1 MLAWRY
7 NSGMAETS
15 QHTVLMVAP
24 SAWPD
29 KGGVERHLR
38 SVSQELNDL
47 GWQVL
52 VLVPPKQRPAG
63 KWGLVWLW
71 GWMLLQLPL
80 FVAAP
85 VIHIHDVF
93 LWFWPVWP
101 LVKLIWF
108 CTGKKGKIITTFHGW
123 EGDFP
128 PTAWQKC
135 NKWLAQQASDST
147 IAVGAFLNQ
156 FYPITATK
164 VTYGGVARLVDS
176 LQNST
181 KNPPQKLTSD
191 SRVIF
196 LGRLAVDTGLP
207 LFLTAL
213 KNQHVS
219 EKKHAIEFWGDGLL
233 KAQCREFGVTKGWV
247 EDPLLWLDQ
256 QPNIAWVVASG
267 YLSALEALAA
277 GQRVIVIADQPLK
290 QAYYASAPFRK
301 HLQIAHTTEEL
312 EKILSTNPTTTVTAQ
327 QLTAQ
332 AKEISENYGWDKVAK
347 LYQEL
352 YVH

>member
-1 MLAWRY
+1 ML
-7 NSGMAETS
+7 GMAAAL
-15 QHTVLMVAP
+15 QYTVLMVTP

-63 KWGLVWLW
+63 KLGLLWLW

-80 FVAAP
+80 FVVAP

-128 PTAWQKC
+128 PTQWQKF
-135 NKWLAQQASDST
+135 NKWLAQRGSDST

-164 VTYGGVARLVDS
+164 VTYGGVARLPESAEIPLQKTAVD
-176 LQNST
+176 
-181 KNPPQKLTSD
+181 P
-191 SRVIF
+191 RVIF
-196 LGRLAVDTGLP
+196 IGRLSADTGLP
-207 LFLTAL
+207 LFLAAL
-213 KNQHVS
+213 KNQQVS
-219 EKKHAIEFWGDGLL
+219 EKNYSIEFWGDGAL
-233 KAQCREFGVTKGWV
+233 KAQCRELGATRGWV

-267 YLSALEALAA
+267 FLSALEALAA
-277 GQRVIVIADQPLK
+277 GQRVLVIADQPLK

-312 EKILSTNPTTTVTAQ
+312 EKILSTNPITVANAQ
-327 QLTAQ
+327 QLAAQ

-352 YVH
+352 YVV